1 MGAMA
6 KPIIPPGPSQAPQP
20 GGDEEG
26 TEFFTPEAGGYQRTD
41 SDPGMGSGSPPPPA
55 PPPAQPQPQ
64 PQAQPAPAPSPA
76 PAAESPPM
84 DMSSPKD
91 VSKALADTVVT
102 ALVDKL
108 KAEAEARG
116 GHLTSQDLEAM
127 QADFNRQAEAL
138 SSVFEQSFEVYVRA
152 RERAV
157 WDQQRNYPF
166 DRLMVK
172 KFSNL
177 FRDGGEIGP
186 DDLSRRMLPGFFV
199 ALGMML
205 GTEVVEK
212 YQVKC
217 RGIVEKVQAS
227 GKSVFNWDDV
237 YADEVAETV
246 SLDAEVAIA
255 GYFEDFDKRAE
266 WFIELVNAHL
276 TPPEPGMGA
285 AAGWELNRAGLKKF
299 LGALLTDLSA
309 NLDTDNGKMRIT
321 KRFGA
326 DTCANLFDILTKI
339 QE

>member
-1 MGAMA
+1 
-6 KPIIPPGPSQAPQP
+6 
-20 GGDEEG
+20 
-26 TEFFTPEAGGYQRTD
+26 
-41 SDPGMGSGSPPPPA
+41 
-55 PPPAQPQPQ
+55 
-64 PQAQPAPAPSPA
+64 
-76 PAAESPPM
+76 M

-91 VSKALADTVVT
+91 VSKALADTVVI
-102 ALVDKL
+102 AFVDKL

-116 GHLTSQDLEAM
+116 GHLMSRDLETM
-127 QADFNRQAEAL
+127 QADFNRQVEAL
-138 SSVFEQSFEVYVRA
+138 SLVFEQSFEVYVKA

-157 WDQQRNYPF
+157 WEQQRNYPF

-186 DDLSRRMLPGFFV
+186 DDLSRRMLPGFFI

-212 YQVKC
+212 YQQKIRTIVDKVKS
-217 RGIVEKVQAS
+217 G

-246 SLDAEVAIA
+246 SLDAEVSIA

-266 WFIELVNAHL
+266 WFIYLINNHL
-276 TPPEPGMGA
+276 TPPEPSIT
-285 AAGWELNRAGLKKF
+285 AAGWELNHAGLKKF
-299 LGALLTDLSA
+299 LSALLTDLSA
-309 NLDTDNGKMRIT
+309 NLETDNGKMRIT

-326 DTCANLFDILTKI
+326 DTCADLFDILTRIK
-339 QE
+339 E